1 MTSRLIPKPI
11 SGARNDFLRWRGAIW
26 TEKAKICLKIPE
38 CCPLFSPVNRL
49 KTTTA
54 GLLLAL
60 WMPAASLCLME
71 NAGWLT
77 KNDGCCE
84 SQSSEMS
91 PCCALASAS
100 YKMDDSGLATAPA
113 AQPLVL
119 LSDLANLN
127 SVPQQFV
134 RAAAWGVSPP
144 ELQSSWQFCAR
155 AAANPRAPSFVS

>member
-1 MTSRLIPKPI
+1 LLEDSCVLPSI
-11 SGARNDFLRWRGAIW
+11 
-26 TEKAKICLKIPE
+26 
-38 CCPLFSPVNRL
+38 SPVNRL

-71 NAGWLT
+71 NAGWLA

-84 SQSSEMS
+84 SRSSEMS

-119 LSDLANLN
+119 LSDLAKLN
-127 SVPQQFV
+127 SVPQQFI
-134 RAAAWGVSPP
+134 RAAACGVSPP
-144 ELQSSWQFCAR
+144 ELRSSWQFCAR
-155 AAANPRAPSFVS
+155 AAPNPRAPSSVS